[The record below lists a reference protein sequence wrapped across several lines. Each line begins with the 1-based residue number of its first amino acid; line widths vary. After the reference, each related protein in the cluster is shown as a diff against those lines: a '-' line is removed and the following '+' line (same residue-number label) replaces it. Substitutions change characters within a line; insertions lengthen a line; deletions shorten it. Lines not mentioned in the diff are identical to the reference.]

1 MSSEPTEVFVRPSLR
16 NDESSTLS
24 AQILRAT
31 VFAPV
36 ITWPILFFAF
46 SHDRSLV
53 ALSLITGLTLLF
65 GVLAFIV
72 SNKFI
77 SQLRGLHLEQSQL
90 GGHLRDAT
98 SELKG
103 TIEMMSSGTTAT
115 AASLEE
121 TVASLEELSSM
132 VQMNSENARQAESL
146 ARAATLSV
154 ESGEKETA
162 QLLDVMAKVAKSS
175 SEIEAITKT
184 IDDLAFQTNLLALN
198 AAVEAARAGE
208 QGKGFAVVAEA
219 VRNLAQ
225 RSAVAAKDIGILI
238 QASVAVVHEGVTAA
252 DSTAKN
258 LSGISNSI
266 RKVNDLNTEI
276 ATASTEQASG
286 IQQISKA
293 MSQIDSATQ
302 QNAAASTQLIGQAD
316 HLITITTKA
325 ATPIVKKEK
334 AQIQPILSSPL
345 SAKGKANVVPMARKT
360 SAPETQK
367 SSQSTSTSTS
377 TAKRPPLTP
386 PAKAPSTAASII
398 PFDDEETP
406 NFGNTKGF

>member
-1 MSSEPTEVFVRPSLR
+1 MRPSLR
-16 NDESSTLS
+16 PYDSSTLS
-24 AQILRAT
+24 AHLLRAT
-31 VFAPV
+31 MFTPV
-36 ITWPILFFAF
+36 IAWPITFYAF
-46 SHDRSLV
+46 SHDHSIL
-53 ALSLITGLTLLF
+53 ALSLTAGLTLLSA
-65 GVLAFIV
+65 VLAFVV

-77 SQLRGLHLEQSQL
+77 AGLRRLHLEQSQL
-90 GGHLRDAT
+90 GGQLQDAT

-162 QLLDVMAKVAKSS
+162 RLLDVMAKVAKSS
-175 SEIEAITKT
+175 SEIEAIIKT

-225 RSAVAAKDIGILI
+225 RSAVAAKDIGSLI

-252 DSTAKN
+252 DTTAKN

-302 QNAAASTQLIGQAD
+302 QNAAASTQLIGQVD
-316 HLITITTKA
+316 HLIAITANA
-325 ATPIVKKEK
+325 AKPIEKKDKMEP
-334 AQIQPILSSPL
+334 QPVPTTQQT
-345 SAKGKANVVPMARKT
+345 AKEKANVVPLARKT
-360 SAPETQK
+360 V
-367 SSQSTSTSTS
+367 SQDA
-377 TAKRPPLTP
+377 AKNSP
-386 PAKAPSTAASII
+386 PATKQTSSIAPPKAPSKAPSAAASII

>member
-1 MSSEPTEVFVRPSLR
+1 MRPSLR
-16 NDESSTLS
+16 THEASTLS
-24 AQILRAT
+24 TFLLRAT
-31 VFAPV
+31 MFAPL
-36 ITWPILFFAF
+36 IAWPITFFAF
-46 SHDRSLV
+46 AHDRSGL
-53 ALSLITGLTLLF
+53 ALSLTVGLTLLSA
-65 GVLAFIV
+65 VLAFVV

-77 SQLRGLHLEQSQL
+77 ARLHRLHLDQNQL
-90 GGHLRDAT
+90 GGRLQDAT

-162 QLLDVMAKVAKSS
+162 RLLDVMAKVAKSS
-175 SEIEAITKT
+175 SEIEAIIKT

-225 RSAVAAKDIGILI
+225 RSAVAAKDIGSLI

-252 DSTAKN
+252 DTTAKN

-316 HLITITTKA
+316 HLIAMTSETA
-325 ATPIVKKEK
+325 APIESKEK
-334 AQIQPILSSPL
+334 APPRPSPGILNSVKAHSHSHSNSS
-345 SAKGKANVVPMARKT
+345 SNSNAKVVPLARKT
-360 SAPETQK
+360 STPEAAKKTQPIATRTP
-367 SSQSTSTSTS
+367 ST
-377 TAKRPPLTP
+377 TP
-386 PAKAPSTAASII
+386 TKAPSTAASII

>member
-1 MSSEPTEVFVRPSLR
+1 MRPSLR
-16 NDESSTLS
+16 TYESSTLS
-24 AQILRAT
+24 AHLLRAT
-31 VFAPV
+31 MFAPV
-36 ITWPILFFAF
+36 IAWPITFFAL
-46 SHDRSLV
+46 SHERSIL
-53 ALSLITGLTLLF
+53 ALSLTAGLTLLT
-65 GVLAFIV
+65 GVLAFVV

-77 SQLRGLHLEQSQL
+77 SQLQRLHLEQSQL
-90 GGHLRDAT
+90 GGRLQDAT

-103 TIEMMSSGTTAT
+103 TIETMSSGTTAT

-162 QLLDVMAKVAKSS
+162 RLLDVMAKVAKSS
-175 SEIEAITKT
+175 SEIEAIIKT

-225 RSAVAAKDIGILI
+225 QSAVAAKDIGGLI

-252 DSTAKN
+252 DTTAKN

-316 HLITITTKA
+316 HLIAITANT
-325 ATPIVKKEK
+325 ATATVNKEK
-334 AQIQPILSSPL
+334 AQPRPVSGAPRTE
-345 SAKGKANVVPMARKT
+345 KEKANVVPLARKPLAQ
-360 SAPETQK
+360 SATKGPQP
-367 SSQSTSTSTS
+367 
-377 TAKRPPLTP
+377 AIKRTP
-386 PAKAPSTAASII
+386 SIAPTKAPTKAPSAAASII

>member
-1 MSSEPTEVFVRPSLR
+1 M
-16 NDESSTLS
+16 
-24 AQILRAT
+24 
-31 VFAPV
+31 FAPL
-36 ITWPILFFAF
+36 IAWPITFFAF
-46 SHDRSLV
+46 SHDRSAL
-53 ALSLITGLTLLF
+53 ALSLTVGLTLLSA
-65 GVLAFIV
+65 VLAFVV

-77 SQLRGLHLEQSQL
+77 ARLHRLHLEQNQL
-90 GGHLRDAT
+90 GGRLQDAT

-162 QLLDVMAKVAKSS
+162 RLLDVMAKVAKSS
-175 SEIEAITKT
+175 SEIEAIIKT

-225 RSAVAAKDIGILI
+225 RSAVAAKDIGSLI

-252 DSTAKN
+252 DTTAKN

-316 HLITITTKA
+316 HLIAMTSETA
-325 ATPIVKKEK
+325 APIEIKEK
-334 AQIQPILSSPL
+334 APLRPSPSPGIPSSVKAHTHSNSHSKAKVAPL
-345 SAKGKANVVPMARKT
+345 AKVVPLARKT
-360 SAPETQK
+360 STPEAAKKTQP
-367 SSQSTSTSTS
+367 TSTRTPST
-377 TAKRPPLTP
+377 TP
-386 PAKAPSTAASII
+386 SKAPSTAASII

>member
-1 MSSEPTEVFVRPSLR
+1 MFFPIV
-16 NDESSTLS
+16 
-24 AQILRAT
+24 A
-31 VFAPV
+31 
-36 ITWPILFFAF
+36 WPICFVAWAKSPSILEL
-46 SHDRSLV
+46 SLV
-53 ALSLITGLTLLF
+53 SGLTLVST
-65 GVLAFIV
+65 VLAIV
-72 SNKFI
+72 VSGKFI
-77 SQLRGLHLEQSQL
+77 NQFERLQSEKSRLSMQMR
-90 GGHLRDAT
+90 HAT
-98 SELKG
+98 SDLKG
-103 TIEMMSSGTTAT
+103 TIDTMSAGTTAT

-132 VQMNSENARQAESL
+132 VQMNSENARQAASL

-154 ESGEKETA
+154 ESGEKETSR
-162 QLLDVMAKVAKSS
+162 LLDVMANVAKSS

-225 RSAVAAKDIGILI
+225 QSAVAAKDIGHLI
-238 QASVAVVHEGVTAA
+238 QSSVAVVHEGVTAA
-252 DSTAKN
+252 DMTAKN

-293 MSQIDSATQ
+293 MNQIDSSTQ
-302 QNAAASTQLIGQAD
+302 QNAAAATQLVGQAD
-316 HLITITTKA
+316 HLMSLTGDGPLQTGAYPKQHAAVESKREGIIAPAKTNPKA
-325 ATPIVKKEK
+325 SAPAKVLSLQKKSSPLNSAKASPRQSPSLKSDPIPPPNIVKKP
-334 AQIQPILSSPL
+334 AP
-345 SAKGKANVVPMARKT
+345 T
-360 SAPETQK
+360 S
-367 SSQSTSTSTS
+367 
-377 TAKRPPLTP
+377 
-386 PAKAPSTAASII
+386 AASII
-398 PFDDEETP
+398 PFDDEEAP